1 MSIRDK
7 MSTMLACLCEEG
19 MITAYHGQRFS
30 MKAGYRRCLSSNKTC
45 YRLLFSLR
53 AGSGV
58 WVCLETI
65 RRRNRTSDL
74 RIPFPDAVPLS
85 LEKT

>member
-1 MSIRDK
+1 
-7 MSTMLACLCEEG
+7 
-19 MITAYHGQRFS
+19 
-30 MKAGYRRCLSSNKTC
+30 MKAGYRQCLSSNKTC
-45 YRLLFSLR
+45 YRRLER